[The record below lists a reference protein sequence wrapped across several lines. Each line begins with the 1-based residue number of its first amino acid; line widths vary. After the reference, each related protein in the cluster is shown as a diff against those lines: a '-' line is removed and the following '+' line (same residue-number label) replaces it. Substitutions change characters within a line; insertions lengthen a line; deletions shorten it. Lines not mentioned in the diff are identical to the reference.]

1 LNNFA
6 ILTNPHKDIGGHFS
20 RKIFEYLTSRG
31 GRCLMTGDGL
41 DIPADTEC
49 ILVLGG
55 DGTVLR
61 TAKKVVEKRIP
72 ILGINLGTLGY
83 LAEVDKNGIYSAL
96 DKLLTDRY
104 TVEERMMLKGA
115 IYRDGELVGED
126 IALNDVVILR
136 HGHLRVVRF
145 SVYVNDAFLT
155 SYQADGIILSTATG
169 STGYSLSAGGPIVAP
184 EARLMVMTAI
194 APHTLNSRSIIL
206 PADERVTVE
215 IGTEHTPAG
224 ITEVDACFD
233 GDGEIKMQTGDR
245 IDIERSELTT
255 RIIKINH
262 ISFLEVLRQKMAD

>member
-1 LNNFA
+1 MKHFA
-6 ILTNPHKDIGGHFS
+6 VLRNPLKDVGGHFS
-20 RKIFEYLTSRG
+20 KKISEYLTSRG
-31 GRCLMTGDGL
+31 GTCYLTDDGF
-41 DIPADTEC
+41 DIPEGTEC
-49 ILVLGG
+49 VLVLGG

-61 TAKKVVEKRIP
+61 TAKKVVDRQLP
-72 ILGINLGTLGY
+72 LLGINLGTLGY

-104 TVEERMMLKGA
+104 TIEERMMLKGSV
-115 IYRDGELVGED
+115 YRDGVLVGED

-145 SVYVNDAFLT
+145 SVYVNDAYLT

-184 EARLMVMTAI
+184 EANLTVMTAI

-206 PADERVTVE
+206 PSHDRVTVE
-215 IGTEHTPAG
+215 IGMEHTPDG
-224 ITEVDACFD
+224 ISEVDATFD
-233 GDGEIKMQTGDR
+233 GGEEVTMQTGDR

>member
-1 LNNFA
+1 MKNFA
-6 ILTNPHKDIGGHFS
+6 ILRNPIKDVGGHFS

-31 GRCLMTGDGL
+31 GNCFLTDDGI
-41 DIPADTEC
+41 DIPEGTEC
-49 ILVLGG
+49 VLVLGG

-61 TAKKVVEKRIP
+61 TAKKVVDRQVP
-72 ILGINLGTLGY
+72 LLGINLGTLGY
-83 LAEVDKNGIYSAL
+83 LAEVDKNSIYSAL

-104 TVEERMMLKGA
+104 TVEERMMLKGTV
-115 IYRDGELVGED
+115 YREGVLVGED

-145 SVYVNDAFLT
+145 SIYVNDAFLT

-184 EARLMVMTAI
+184 EANLMVMTAV

-206 PADERVTVE
+206 PAEDRVTVE
-215 IGTEHTPAG
+215 IGTEHTPSG
-224 ITEVDACFD
+224 ITNVDASFD
-233 GDGEIKMQTGDR
+233 GNSDIKMQTGDR
-245 IDIERSELTT
+245 IDIERSDLTT